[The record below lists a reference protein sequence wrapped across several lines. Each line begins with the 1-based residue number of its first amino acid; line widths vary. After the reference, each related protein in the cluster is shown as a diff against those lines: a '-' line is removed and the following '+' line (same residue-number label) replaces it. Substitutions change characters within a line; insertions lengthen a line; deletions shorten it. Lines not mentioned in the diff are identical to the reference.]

1 MLGFLKFNKT
11 DYSGRYRA
19 NDVACYLIH
28 KAIDNGH
35 PISNLQLQ
43 KILYYLQVFFL
54 QKKRYALFSD
64 ETEAWRFGPVVRDVY
79 EKYSGFG
86 ASDLTDMDPYE
97 VEFSQEEKNI
107 INKILED
114 KSRMYPWKLV
124 ADTHEKG
131 KAWDLVY
138 QGGIGNKEKIPKEM
152 LERFG

>member
-1 MLGFLKFNKT
+1 MLDFLKFNKT
-11 DYSGRYRA
+11 DYCGRYSA
-19 NDVACYLIH
+19 NNVACYLIH

-54 QKKRYALFSD
+54 QKRHYALFSD
-64 ETEAWRFGPVVRDVY
+64 EIEAWRFGPVVRNVY

-86 ASDLTDMDPYE
+86 ASDLMDIDSYDDN
-97 VEFSQEEKNI
+97 FSREEKGI

-114 KSRMYPWKLV
+114 KSKLYPWKLV
-124 ADTHEKG
+124 ADTHQKG

-138 QGGIGNKEKIPKEM
+138 QGGVGNKDRISKEM
-152 LERFG
+152 LEKFG